1 MVCTFFALY
10 FRIET
15 FSVLNFNLITKL
27 VKHLPIKYNFNA
39 GLEDLNSGTDTDDED
54 NPKKQV
60 PKWAEGTQLRTA
72 LLKQCYMGPDVD
84 NIFFTIEDP
93 DLTVMFNQEHRR

>member
-1 MVCTFFALY
+1 M
-10 FRIET
+10 
-15 FSVLNFNLITKL
+15 
-27 VKHLPIKYNFNA
+27 KHLSIKYNFNA